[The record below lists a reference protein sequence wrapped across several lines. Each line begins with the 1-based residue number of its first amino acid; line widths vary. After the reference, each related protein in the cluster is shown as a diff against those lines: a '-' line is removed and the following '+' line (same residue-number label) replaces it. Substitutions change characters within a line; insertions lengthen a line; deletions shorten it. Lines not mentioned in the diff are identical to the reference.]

1 MNHKDRIHIEFGI
14 PEHGWLQTNF
24 KYNDFE
30 LELDISDVP
39 LDPMV
44 QLCDALIQ
52 INKGISKPDRIIW
65 HLEPYCY
72 YLQLERSQ
80 NDFKATI
87 LESDELDSP
96 TKVTKEILGEFEE
109 IILPL
114 YRELKRFWSN
124 SYKHP
129 HWDELETE
137 RIEELTNLIKEK
149 RT

>member
-1 MNHKDRIHIEFGI
+1 MNQKDRIQIEFGM
-14 PEHGWLQTNF
+14 PEHGWLQMNF
-24 KYNDFE
+24 KYHDFE

-44 QLCDALIQ
+44 QLCDTLIQ
-52 INKGISKPDRIIW
+52 ITKGINKPDRVIW

-96 TKVTKEILGEFEE
+96 TKVTKEILGGFEE

-114 YRELKRFWSN
+114 FRELKRFWSK

-129 HWDELETE
+129 HWDELETA
-137 RIEELTNLIKEK
+137 RIEELTNLIKVK